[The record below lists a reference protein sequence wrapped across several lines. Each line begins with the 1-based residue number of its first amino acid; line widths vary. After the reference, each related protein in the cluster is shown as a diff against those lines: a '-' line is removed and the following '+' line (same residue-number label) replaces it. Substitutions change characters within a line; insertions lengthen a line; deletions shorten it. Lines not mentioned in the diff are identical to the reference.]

1 MSLSHIFYLMW
12 HCTEVKEVLVV
23 TDKMYAAKLRSQRR
37 KDTMYKRKKK
47 KEDSMYRYYSRS
59 KYRIGK
65 DYRHERR
72 VYNLE
77 SKIWVSPDATKLMN
91 DALNDYYD
99 IVAETA
105 ENMERSKAIC
115 EEFNMVYD
123 GLLNAAIK
131 YSGDAYIMREFK
143 NTREGFDEEADTNN
157 MDGMLYYL
165 SYLEMDVYKQVR
177 QLYSRRLLDFNS
189 AWRRVPTDMFR
200 YDDLLR
206 EYY

>member
-1 MSLSHIFYLMW
+1 
-12 HCTEVKEVLVV
+12 
-23 TDKMYAAKLRSQRR
+23 
-37 KDTMYKRKKK
+37 
-47 KEDSMYRYYSRS
+47 
-59 KYRIGK
+59 
-65 DYRHERR
+65 
-72 VYNLE
+72 
-77 SKIWVSPDATKLMN
+77 MN

-105 ENMERSKAIC
+105 ENMERSKAIS

-123 GLLNAAIK
+123 GLLNAAVK